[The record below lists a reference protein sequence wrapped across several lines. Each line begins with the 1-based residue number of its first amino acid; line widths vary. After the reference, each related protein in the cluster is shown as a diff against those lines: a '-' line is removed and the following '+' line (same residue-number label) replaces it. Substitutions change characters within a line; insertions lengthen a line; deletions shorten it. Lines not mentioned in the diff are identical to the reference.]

1 MKYAQAMQAN
11 LEKMNQVNSDIIPSE
26 KRGFFALEGAIR
38 DSGATFRDY
47 DGIRV
52 VVTKE
57 QSKQMRDL
65 MDQFEDGEIP
75 SKPKKWDYCT
85 PFSEIAK
92 EHGVLL
98 P

>member
-1 MKYAQAMQAN
+1 MKYAQAMQSN
-11 LEKMNQVNSDIIPSE
+11 LEKMNQVNSDAVPSG
-26 KRGFFALEGAIR
+26 KRPLFALEGAIR

-52 VVTKE
+52 VVTKQ

-65 MDQFEDGEIP
+65 MDQFEDGEI
-75 SKPKKWDYCT
+75 SEKPNKWDYCT

-92 EHGVLL
+92 EHGV
-98 P
+98 